1 MRKEWDDIASKQRSF
16 PHTSTATH
24 TPTYVCMY
32 TNVATYIVV
41 HIEVCKCITKIICGG
56 MQSKIEFGN
65 LYFWKEI
72 PNPTR
77 DSDKIAPLATQHK
90 LSSCILYTPQ

>member
-1 MRKEWDDIASKQRSF
+1 
-16 PHTSTATH
+16 
-24 TPTYVCMY
+24 
-32 TNVATYIVV
+32 
-41 HIEVCKCITKIICGG
+41 

-90 LSSCILYTPQ
+90 LSTCNYTYYIHHNNYLKHNIIVYHIPKGKKNKLVTTISVSC